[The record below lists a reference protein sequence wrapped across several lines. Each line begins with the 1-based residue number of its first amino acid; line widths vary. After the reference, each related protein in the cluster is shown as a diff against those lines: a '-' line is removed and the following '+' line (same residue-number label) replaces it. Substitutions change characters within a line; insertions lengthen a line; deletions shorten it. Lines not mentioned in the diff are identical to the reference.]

1 MDNISKRERVWI
13 LCVVLFCAVL
23 LLVSAAAAS
32 NTASITITGVY
43 LGVAPPVAA
52 FTAVPSS
59 GHYPLTV
66 TFTDTSTGGTPDS
79 WAWEYYKIGSGPWTT
94 FGTGAPIESF
104 TFSTSGTYTIRLTV
118 SKGAGSSS
126 ATRDIIVYDPLTAAI
141 TATQDCTTKLKV
153 KFTGTSTG
161 GPDSGTTTWAW
172 DFNNDLIVDFQGPGQ
187 YTYTYANAGTYTA
200 KLTVTKGAE
209 SSTVTKTIIPG
220 TLTASFTYTPP
231 NPIAKQDVTFTD
243 TSKGI
248 PISWKWE
255 WQRKL
260 TTKTWTVWTEFGNG
274 AQNPSYPFDPSGT
287 YNVRLTPKNS
297 CPSSCTPSTKTITI
311 KVAPPVACFSGTILS
326 KTAPL
331 SVTLTESP
339 GDTPLSG
346 TAPLLVAFTDLSD
359 NTPTSW
365 KWEYRTATTGWTQF
379 ATTQNP
385 TVSFPPGTF
394 SISLTATNAGGSGS
408 ITSDNYITVT
418 APPAPVA
425 SFSGT
430 PLSGTA
436 PLSVTFTDSS
446 TNTPISWA
454 WGAKNLTPGNNTWF
468 KFSDTKN
475 PSQTFGFGNWSIN
488 LTATNAG
495 GSNISTQVTWVNVSA
510 PFSCGAGAYSA
521 WSELGTA
528 WKKTNDVCTVV
539 MWDTTGTTTW
549 TVPAG
554 VTSVEYLVIAGG
566 GGGAGMKAYS
576 NSYGAG
582 GGGAGGYKNATGFA
596 VSGSYTVTVG
606 AGGTQG
612 TNAPSNGGNGGN
624 SVFGSIT
631 ATGGGGGA
639 TASTSTKASGLAGGS
654 GGGGAGGSSGGGA
667 GGAGTAGQGNN
678 GGTAAKKSG
687 GGGGGAGAVGGASTD
702 NKGGTG
708 GNGKI
713 FYITGEALTYAGGGG
728 GGSGGNSLGGGAGG
742 SGGGG
747 AGGAAKQNPG
757 VNAAFYGSGG
767 GGGTSSSSTSAANQK
782 GGAGYR
788 GVVIVRYRT
797 P

>member
-1 MDNISKRERVWI
+1 MGDITKRERVWI

-43 LGVAPPVAA
+43 LGVAPIAD
-52 FTAVPSS
+52 FTYTPTSPIANQP
-59 GHYPLTV
+59 V
-66 TFTDTSTGGTPDS
+66 TFTDASTGGTP
-79 WAWEYYKIGSGPWTT
+79 
-94 FGTGAPIESF
+94 
-104 TFSTSGTYTIRLTV
+104 TI
-118 SKGAGSSS
+118 
-126 ATRDIIVYDPLTAAI
+126 
-141 TATQDCTTKLKV
+141 
-153 KFTGTSTG
+153 
-161 GPDSGTTTWAW
+161 WAW
-172 DFNNDLIVDFQGPGQ
+172 DFNNDLIVDFIGKGPV
-187 YTYTYANAGTYTA
+187 TYTYANAGTYTA
-200 KLTVTKGAE
+200 NLTVTNGAGH
-209 SSTVTKTIIPG
+209 STAFMTIIVTPPPVPLKADFTATQICKKPWTVTFKDISTGSPDSRMWGYQKQGTSTWTQFGGVAPTPTFPLSMPGTTYNINLTVYRGTEKSIAIKSITQG
-220 TLTASFTYTPP
+220 TLTASFTYIPDK
-231 NPIAKQDVTFTD
+231 PIANQPVTFTD

-248 PISWKWE
+248 PTSWKWE
-255 WQRKL
+255 WQKQL
-260 TTKTWTVWTEFGNG
+260 TSTSWTAWKEFGN
-274 AQNPSYPFDPSGT
+274 AVQNPSYTFDSSGN
-287 YNVRLTPKNS
+287 YRVKLTPKNS
-297 CPSSCTPSTKTITI
+297 CSTCNPSTKTIPIT
-311 KVAPPVACFSGTILS
+311 VAPPNACFSGTILS
-326 KTAPL
+326 GTTNLMQTFTDSSGNP
-331 SVTLTESP
+331 
-339 GDTPLSG
+339 PLSG

-425 SFSGT
+425 SFLGT

-446 TNTPISWA
+446 TNTPTSWA

-582 GGGAGGYKNATGFA
+582 GGGAGGYKNAPGFA

-612 TNAPSNGGNGGN
+612 TNTPSNGGNGGN

-631 ATGGGGGA
+631 AIGGGGGA

-687 GGGGGAGAVGGASTD
+687 GGGGGAGAVGGASSD
-702 NKGGTG
+702 NKGGSG

-757 VNAAFYGSGG
+757 VNAAFYGGGG

-788 GVVIVRYRT
+788 GVVIIRYRT